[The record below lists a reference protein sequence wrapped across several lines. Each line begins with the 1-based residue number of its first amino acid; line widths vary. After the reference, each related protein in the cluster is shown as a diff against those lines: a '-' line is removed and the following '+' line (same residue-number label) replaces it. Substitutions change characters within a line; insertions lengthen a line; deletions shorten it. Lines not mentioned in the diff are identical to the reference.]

1 MFKKKKFFS
10 GYSSNSKKTL
20 KAFKLL
26 KKDIE
31 NSNIPVLDSYKKD
44 YPMDFSSLLVRKFS
58 TYKNIVIIGMGGS
71 ILGAQSIYSFLKR
84 KIKKKIFFFDN
95 LDENLYSNF
104 LNNQKIKNSC
114 FVIISKSGNTIETIV
129 NSNLILSK
137 IKSKNKI
144 VFITEINDN
153 ALINLAYKLNA
164 EIIEHKNYIGGRYS
178 VLSEAGMFP
187 AELMGL
193 KTEKFK
199 NLKNLIKNKNF
210 SSCLIKNVNTIYS
223 LLTRN
228 INNLVILNYDSNSN
242 NLCEWYKQM
251 ISESLGKNKLGVTP
265 IISNCPKDHH
275 SILQLYLDGPKNKFF
290 TFFSS
295 KSDNKK
301 INSVLNAQCEAVK
314 RVFRKKKI
322 PYREF
327 FFKKRNEEE
336 LGNIFTFFVIE
347 TLLLAKLMKV
357 NPFDQPA
364 VEQIKIETKKILGQN
379 LPKTILDTP

>member
-1 MFKKKKFFS
+1 MFNKKNFFS
-10 GYSSNSKKTL
+10 DYSSNSKKTL

-31 NSNIPVLDSYKKD
+31 NFNIPVLDSYKKD

-71 ILGAQSIYSFLKR
+71 ILGAQSIYSFLKK

-104 LNNQKIKNSC
+104 LNNQNIENSC

-228 INNLVILNYDSNSN
+228 INNLVILNYDTNLN

-314 RVFRKKKI
+314 RVLRKKKI

-364 VEQIKIETKKILGQN
+364 VEEIKIETKKILGQN

>member
-1 MFKKKKFFS
+1 MFKKKNFFS

-71 ILGAQSIYSFLKR
+71 ILGAQSIYSFLKK

-104 LNNQKIKNSC
+104 LNNQNIKNSC

-228 INNLVILNYDSNSN
+228 INNLVILNYDTNLN

-364 VEQIKIETKKILGQN
+364 VEEIKIETKKILGQN
-379 LPKTILDTP
+379 LPKTILDIP

>member
-1 MFKKKKFFS
+1 MFNKKNFFS

-26 KKDIE
+26 KNDIE

-44 YPMDFSSLLVRKFS
+44 YPMDFSPLLVRKFS

-71 ILGAQSIYSFLKR
+71 ILGAQSIYSFLKK

-104 LNNQKIKNSC
+104 LNNQNIKNSC

-178 VLSEAGMFP
+178 VLSEAGMSP
-187 AELMGL
+187 AELMWL

-228 INNLVILNYDSNSN
+228 ISNLVILNYDSNSN

-314 RVFRKKKI
+314 RVLRKKKI

>member
-1 MFKKKKFFS
+1 MFNKKNFFS
-10 GYSSNSKKTL
+10 DYSSNSKKTL

-31 NSNIPVLDSYKKD
+31 NFNIPVLDSYKKD

-71 ILGAQSIYSFLKR
+71 ILGAQSIYSFLKK

-104 LNNQKIKNSC
+104 LNNQNIKNSC

-228 INNLVILNYDSNSN
+228 INNLVILNYDTNLN

-364 VEQIKIETKKILGQN
+364 VEEIKIETKKILGQN

>member
-1 MFKKKKFFS
+1 MFKKKNFFS

-71 ILGAQSIYSFLKR
+71 ILGAQSIYSFLKK

-104 LNNQKIKNSC
+104 LNNQNIKNSC

-228 INNLVILNYDSNSN
+228 INNLVILNYDTNLN

-314 RVFRKKKI
+314 RVLRKKKI

-364 VEQIKIETKKILGQN
+364 VEEIKIETKKILGQN
-379 LPKTILDTP
+379 LPKTILDIP